1 MNSAPPSYLFESD
14 RLIGTV
20 SAVGPEEAR
29 INLPLA
35 SADEPQ
41 LRHGERVGAGE
52 VGESVI
58 IEAGDLGIFGRISDV
73 RLPER
78 DRLAV
83 QPVMGGSRPSNP
95 VGTVQM
101 LCTVPVA
108 GAGPERGIAR
118 YPRVGARVYSLHPE
132 TISWI
137 AENAGGTEDS
147 KALLLNLANLPDSAS
162 TAIRVTP
169 ERLFGRHC
177 AVLGATGGGKS
188 WTVARIVE
196 SCAAFKSK
204 AKVLLLDA
212 TGEYHRLEDG
222 VSHLSLGGEDR
233 PEGSKE
239 VSLPYHSLDLD
250 DLYALFRPAGQV
262 QAPKLREAM
271 KSLKLAELVGEGD
284 LVEAGCVPKSDRSK
298 KPYEEA
304 YALHAAVVD
313 APAAQFN
320 IELLASQLGF
330 ECAYPSAF
338 GKEYGTK
345 DHTKFGGPDPQAF
358 SLCSSLIGRIESYL
372 GAPEFSPIL
381 KPGSTPNLLEEIM
394 NWLGNPDYPVL
405 RVSLKNLSFRA
416 EIREIAAN
424 GIARFLLA
432 QARNGVFAEQPLL
445 VCLDEAHQ
453 FLDKSIGDD
462 YSRYPLDAFDLIA
475 KEGRKYSLG
484 LCLATQ
490 RPRDIPD
497 GVLGQMGTMLVHR
510 LSNDNDRRVVE
521 RAAGDID
528 RSAAQFLPSLAPGQA
543 LLLGI
548 DYPIPLVI
556 QVTPPHHKPDSRGPD
571 YQKMWAAVSD
581 GEDANVEEDQPP
593 NSQQEAEVSQDG

>member
-1 MNSAPPSYLFESD
+1 
-14 RLIGTV
+14 
-20 SAVGPEEAR
+20 
-29 INLPLA
+29 
-35 SADEPQ
+35 
-41 LRHGERVGAGE
+41 
-52 VGESVI
+52 
-58 IEAGDLGIFGRISDV
+58 
-73 RLPER
+73 
-78 DRLAV
+78 
-83 QPVMGGSRPSNP
+83 
-95 VGTVQM
+95 
-101 LCTVPVA
+101 
-108 GAGPERGIAR
+108 
-118 YPRVGARVYSLHPE
+118 
-132 TISWI
+132 
-137 AENAGGTEDS
+137 
-147 KALLLNLANLPDSAS
+147 LLLNLANLPDSAS

-212 TGEYHRLEDG
+212 TGEYHRLTDG
-222 VSHLSLGGEDR
+222 VLHLSLGGEDR
-233 PEGSKE
+233 PQDCGE
-239 VSLPYHSLDLD
+239 VSLPYHALDLD

-271 KSLKLAELVGEGD
+271 RSLKLAELVGEGE
-284 LVEAGCVPKSDRSK
+284 LVEDGCVPKADRPK
-298 KPYEEA
+298 QHYDEA
-304 YALHAAVVD
+304 YALHAATVD
-313 APAAQFN
+313 APAAKFN
-320 IELLASQLGF
+320 IENLASQLAF

-338 GKEYGTK
+338 GQGRGIK

-358 SLCSSLIGRIESYL
+358 SLCSSLIGRIQSYL
-372 GAPEFSPIL
+372 SAPEFSPIL
-381 KPGSTPNLLEEIM
+381 RPGSTPNLLEAIKS
-394 NWLGNPDYPVL
+394 WLGDPDHPIL
-405 RVSLKNLSFRA
+405 HVSLKNLSFRA
-416 EIREIAAN
+416 EIRAIAAN

-432 QARNGVFAEQPLL
+432 EARNEAFAEQPLL

-453 FLDKSIGDD
+453 FLDKTIGDD
-462 YSRYPLDAFDLIA
+462 YSRYPLDAFDLVA

-497 GVLGQMGTMLVHR
+497 AVLGQMGTMLVHR
-510 LSNDNDRRVVE
+510 LANDSDRRVVE

-528 RSAAQFLPSLAPGQA
+528 KSAAQFLPSLAPGQA

-571 YQKMWAAVSD
+571 YQKLWSIPA
-581 GEDANVEEDQPP
+581 DAE
-593 NSQQEAEVSQDG
+593 EAELEIKSAVE

>member
-1 MNSAPPSYLFESD
+1 
-14 RLIGTV
+14 
-20 SAVGPEEAR
+20 
-29 INLPLA
+29 
-35 SADEPQ
+35 
-41 LRHGERVGAGE
+41 
-52 VGESVI
+52 
-58 IEAGDLGIFGRISDV
+58 
-73 RLPER
+73 
-78 DRLAV
+78 
-83 QPVMGGSRPSNP
+83 
-95 VGTVQM
+95 
-101 LCTVPVA
+101 
-108 GAGPERGIAR
+108 
-118 YPRVGARVYSLHPE
+118 
-132 TISWI
+132 
-137 AENAGGTEDS
+137 
-147 KALLLNLANLPDSAS
+147 
-162 TAIRVTP
+162 VTP

-196 SCAAFKSK
+196 CCAAFKSK

-222 VSHLSLGGEDR
+222 VAHLSLGGDDR
-233 PEGSKE
+233 PSGCKE
-239 VSLPYHSLDLD
+239 VSLPYYSLDLD

-271 KSLKLAELVGEGD
+271 KSLKLAELVGEGE
-284 LVEAGCVPKSDRSK
+284 LVEGGCIPKSDRSK
-298 KPYEEA
+298 KAYEEA

-313 APAAQFN
+313 APAAQFD
-320 IELLASQLGF
+320 IENLASQLGF

-338 GKEYGTK
+338 GKEFGTK

-372 GAPEFSPIL
+372 SAPEFAPIL
-381 KPGSTPNLLEEIM
+381 RPGSTPSLLEEII
-394 NWLGNPDYPVL
+394 NWLSTPNYPIL

-453 FLDKSIGDD
+453 FLGKSIGDD

-510 LSNDNDRRVVE
+510 LANDNDRRVVE

-528 RSAAQFLPSLAPGQA
+528 KSAAQFLPSLAPGQA

-556 QVTPPHHKPDSRGPD
+556 QVTPPKHKPDSRGPN
-571 YQKMWAAVSD
+571 YQEMWAATP
-581 GEDANVEEDQPP
+581 EDEGNADDDQRPEF
-593 NSQQEAEVSQDG
+593 QQEVEVGQDG